1 LTENKNSVAW
11 RRERF
16 RALCLEG
23 ATREAIAAELVVSMK
38 HVRKYAKELGLPTP
52 PFRTE
57 DSAPVPLPVSSLTPR
72 SKLWDEARN
81 SALRALWGVSALK
94 CEDIANRINE
104 EFGATFTKNS
114 IIGRAGRIGLPTR
127 VGLGER
133 GSNRGGH
140 KNRTK
145 KPAPDGTQSGADARR
160 EFADAVAAK
169 RQAEQAA
176 IAAAEAEV
184 RREAAK
190 ELAKARAEVISAA
203 VPVAPVELVSPIR
216 TAPAIIEPSPPA
228 TGGISIFALRSATRD
243 LAGTCRWPLDGD
255 KTSIT
260 TRYCGEDTAFGKVYC
275 DTHRRIA
282 YPNAK
287 FRPGSSR
294 FIKPGAADR
303 VFGVHT
309 V

>member
-1 LTENKNSVAW
+1 MSENKNSVVW

-16 RALCLEG
+16 RELCLSG
-23 ATREAIAAELVVSMK
+23 ASREAIAAELAVSTK

-52 PFRTE
+52 PVRAA
-57 DSAPVPLPVSSLTPR
+57 DSAPAPLPVSTLTPR

-133 GSNRGGH
+133 GSNRGGP
-140 KNRTK
+140 R
-145 KPAPDGTQSGADARR
+145 KPRLEGTQSGTDARR
-160 EFADAVAAK
+160 ELAEAVAAK
-169 RQAEQAA
+169 RQAEIAA
-176 IAAAEAEV
+176 IADAEAEA
-184 RREAAK
+184 RRAAAK
-190 ELAKARAEVISAA
+190 ELAKARAEAISAA
-203 VPVAPVELVSPIR
+203 ATPSAPIEPVSPIR
-216 TAPAIIEPSPPA
+216 IAPVIIEPSPPA
-228 TGGISIFALRSATRD
+228 IGGISIFALRSATRD
-243 LAGTCRWPLDGD
+243 EPGTCRWPLDGD

-260 TRYCGEDTAFGKVYC
+260 TRYCGEDTKSGKVYC
-275 DTHRRIA
+275 LHHQSIA
-282 YPNAK
+282 YQNVRLRSMSAPKIIN
-287 FRPGSSR
+287 PG
-294 FIKPGAADR
+294 PADR

-309 V
+309 I